1 MDFETVYGV
10 DFSAHG
16 SKAGYRTWVTEAV
29 LEENRLE
36 VRQSRCAFDF
46 FEDNPSSR
54 AETLE
59 SLVQFF
65 ADEDDA
71 IVGLDFPFS
80 LPEAVADECFE
91 ANDWR
96 AFLME
101 FPGEWESPSE
111 MFHAVNDAEGFEGN
125 VARATDEE
133 HDGQPP
139 TGWRIKTQTY
149 YGISGVLAPLVAEH
163 DARAAPFF
171 TDGDGVSLL
180 EAYPAGLFDEL
191 GLHRSGYKDVPEASR
206 ARRKENVRGLQ
217 HRGVVLPDEA
227 ACVAMHNDDALDSV
241 AAAHATWRNMDA
253 FSTDG
258 ADSGVEGRIYV

>member
-29 LEENRLE
+29 PEEKRLN
-36 VRQSRCAFDF
+36 VHRSCCAADF
-46 FEDNPSSR
+46 FDGDPTSR
-54 AETLE
+54 AETLD
-59 SLVQFF
+59 SMVQFF

-80 LPEAVADECFE
+80 LPEVVVKEYFE
-91 ANDWR
+91 MNDWYT
-96 AFLME
+96 FLTE
-101 FPGEWESPSE
+101 FPGEWDSPSE

-125 VARATDEE
+125 VPRVTDEE

-149 YGISGVLAPLVAEH
+149 YGISGVLSPLVAEH
-163 DARAAPFF
+163 DACVAPFF
-171 TDGDGVSLL
+171 PNDDGVSLL
-180 EAYPAGLFDEL
+180 ETYPAGLFDEL
-191 GLHRSGYKDVPEASR
+191 GLNRGGYKDVPEPSR
-206 ARRKENVRGLQ
+206 ERRKENVRGLQ
-217 HRGVVLPDEA
+217 HRGVSLPDEV

-241 AAAHATWRNMDA
+241 AAAHATWRNIDVFSIDGDA
-253 FSTDG
+253 SN
-258 ADSGVEGRIYV
+258 VEGRIYV

>member
-29 LEENRLE
+29 PEEDSLR
-36 VRQSRCAFDF
+36 VRQSRCASDF
-46 FEDNPSSR
+46 FEENPSSR
-54 AETLE
+54 AETLD

-80 LPEAVADECFE
+80 LPEAVVDEYFE
-91 ANDWR
+91 VNDWR
-96 AFLME
+96 AFLTE
-101 FPGEWESPSE
+101 FPGEWDSPSK

-125 VARATDEE
+125 VPRVTDEE

-149 YGISGVLAPLVAEH
+149 YGISGVLSPLVAEH
-163 DARAAPFF
+163 DARVAPFF
-171 TDGDGVSLL
+171 TDDDGVSLL
-180 EAYPAGLFDEL
+180 ETYPAGSFDEL
-191 GLHRSGYKDVPEASR
+191 GLNRDGYKDVPEASR

-217 HRGVVLPDEA
+217 DQGVSLPDEI

-241 AAAHATWRNMDA
+241 AAAYATWQNVDA
-253 FSTDG
+253 FATDG
-258 ADSGVEGRIYV
+258 DSGVEGRIYV